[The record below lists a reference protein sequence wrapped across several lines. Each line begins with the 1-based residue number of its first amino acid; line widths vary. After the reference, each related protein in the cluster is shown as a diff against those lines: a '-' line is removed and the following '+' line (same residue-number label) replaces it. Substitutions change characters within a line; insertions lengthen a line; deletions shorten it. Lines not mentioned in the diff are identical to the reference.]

1 LLNSYGFYLDRTG
14 KWKKRGKLVYI
25 DESYYDEDY
34 EDDHKDDYDG
44 DDYIVL

>member
-1 LLNSYGFYLDRTG
+1 ME
-14 KWKKRGKLVYI
+14 KRGKLVYI

-34 EDDHKDDYDG
+34 EDDYKDDYDG